1 MMQTA
6 LDSLKALLWTWKQ
19 RLAIWTQDRKDRS
32 SVISEEEY
40 RNAIQIL
47 AEEGKN
53 RRFLVGDEV
62 KNFVSGVMAANKRTT
77 EILICGM
84 SKEEVSLYETVL
96 SASTCP
102 VKIILGK
109 DDDLECV
116 NRFSPDTRKRIRC
129 GQCLIEGEED
139 RHFILFGRTAFLFNY
154 VHDSTRWNRA
164 TWEGWIANFNEPIV
178 VRDLRIRF
186 DGLEKGAAPRSV
198 LS

>member
-1 MMQTA
+1 MQTA

-96 SASTCP
+96 SASKCE
-102 VKIILGK
+102 VYIVLGK
-109 DDDLECV
+109 NDDFEWVDRLPSGTQE
-116 NRFSPDTRKRIRC
+116 RITCWR
-129 GQCLIEGEED
+129 LSTED
-139 RHFILFGRTAFLFNY
+139 KKGRDFILFGRTAFFFNY
-154 VHDSTRWNRA
+154 IHNPTFWDRDIR
-164 TWEGWIANFNEPIV
+164 EGWIANFNEPGV
-178 VRDLRIRF
+178 VRDLKIRF
-186 DGLEKGAAPRSV
+186 DSLVKSIF
-198 LS
+198 